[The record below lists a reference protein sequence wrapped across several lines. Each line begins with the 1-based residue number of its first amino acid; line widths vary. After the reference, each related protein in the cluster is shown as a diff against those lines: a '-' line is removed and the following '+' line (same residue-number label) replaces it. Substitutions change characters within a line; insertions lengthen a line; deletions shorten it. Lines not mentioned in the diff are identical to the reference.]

1 MSEPAHQ
8 VRKFHLSLNVSDLS
22 KSVAFYQVLF
32 GKPAAKHHADYAKFE
47 VESPPAVFSL
57 VPGRSGAGGA
67 LNHVGLCLLDAEE
80 LVAIQRR
87 LEEAGHS
94 TLREEGVACCY
105 SRQTKFWVRDPD
117 GVMLE
122 LYIFHEDTDDH
133 GDGHVPEAELPPVM
147 GGSAAS
153 TEPLPSWTHHLGE
166 PLALP
171 LAHETNS
178 LQEVVLE
185 GSLNASPAAVD
196 LEAVLLDAMRVLRP
210 GGRLVLHGLA
220 ADRPLEDPAPAL
232 PGPAA
237 AVQHVPDFPSLA
249 AAVSKA
255 GFAGARFTKLS
266 ERGYFEHE
274 GVPLREVLIE
284 AAKPGFRS
292 STKDQQVVYLGPQ
305 AAVEDD
311 FGNRYPR
318 GVPASVN
325 MHDWLALKNNVPG
338 SFTRLHGKVQNAACG
353 EACGEAA
360 PAPKEGMSAPASK
373 ARYIMIGG
381 FLGAGK
387 TTTVGRLAKH
397 LTDQGLKVGLITNDQ
412 AGGLVDTKLLRG
424 QGYATEEI
432 AGGCFCCRF
441 NTLVDAANKLSD
453 QSKPD
458 VFIAEPVGSC
468 TDLVA
473 TVTYPLRRMY
483 GDAFSI
489 APLSVLVDPV
499 RARRVFGL
507 DAGGSFSSKVAYIFK
522 KQLEEADIIVISKS
536 DIVSEEQREELRAVL
551 QKEFPEAR
559 IVSASPRQET
569 GLDELFA
576 QLMTGEQSRRN
587 PMAVDYEVYAEG
599 EALLGWLNATVTLKA
614 TEEFEANDFLR
625 ALATDVQTRLKAD
638 GAEVA
643 HFKMTYSPDDGIA
656 GELAS
661 INLVRSDYV
670 AELGMELDEPSEGGQ
685 LIVNLRAEADPASLM
700 EAVKAGLAETA
711 AKFATLTATV
721 EHEEHFRPGKPTPTH
736 RDGEVVMETKGGCVP
751 GSGCC

>member
-1 MSEPAHQ
+1 MSDPAAP

-32 GKPAAKHHADYAKFE
+32 GQPATKHHHDYAKFD

-57 VPGRSGAGGA
+57 VPGRSGPGGA
-67 LNHVGLCLLDAEE
+67 LNHVGLCLLSSEE
-80 LVAIQRR
+80 LVAIQMR
-87 LEEAGHS
+87 LEEAGHK
-94 TLREEGVACCY
+94 TLREDGVACCY

-117 GVMLE
+117 GVLLE

-133 GDGHVPEAELPPVM
+133 GDGHAPEHDLPSLM
-147 GGSAAS
+147 GGGAHGN
-153 TEPLPSWTHHLGE
+153 EPVASWTHHLGE
-166 PLALP
+166 AVTLPLAL
-171 LAHETNS
+171 ENNS
-178 LQEVVLE
+178 LQEAVLE
-185 GSLNASPAAVD
+185 GSLNVAPASLDLAALLKD
-196 LEAVLLDAMRVLRP
+196 LLRVLRP
-210 GGRLVLHGLA
+210 GGRVSLHGLA
-220 ADRPLEDPAPAL
+220 GDRPLQMASPAL

-237 AVQHVPDFPSLA
+237 AVHHVPDFPSLIPLLDT
-249 AAVSKA
+249 A
-255 GFAGARFTKLS
+255 GFRQARFLKLS
-266 ERGYFEHE
+266 EKGYFETE

-284 AAKPGFRS
+284 AVKPGFRS
-292 STKDQQVVYLGPQ
+292 SKQDQTIVYTGPQ

-311 FGNRYPR
+311 FGNRYPKGR
-318 GVPASVN
+318 PIEVN
-325 MHDWLALKNNVPG
+325 THDWQALKATSAG
-338 SFTRLHGKVQNAACG
+338 QFTLLHGKVETPACG
-353 EACGEAA
+353 DACAA
-360 PAPKEGMSAPASK
+360 PETGSKEVMPVAAK

-387 TTTVGRLAKH
+387 TTTVGRLAKY

-453 QSKPD
+453 QAKPD

-483 GDAFSI
+483 GDNFTI

-507 DAGGSFSSKVAYIFK
+507 DQGGTFSSKVAYIFK

-536 DIVSEEQREELRAVL
+536 DLISDEQREELRSVL
-551 QKEFPEAR
+551 EREFPESR

-569 GLDELFA
+569 GLTDLFN
-576 QLMTGEQSRRN
+576 QLMTDEQARRN
-587 PMAVDYEVYAEG
+587 PMTVDYEVYADG

-614 TEEFEANDFLR
+614 EDEFEANDFLR
-625 ALATDVQTRLKAD
+625 TLATDVQQRLQKD
-638 GAEVA
+638 GTEIA

-661 INLVRSDYV
+661 INLVRSDYIP
-670 AELGMELDEPSEGGQ
+670 ELGMELDEPSGGGQ
-685 LIVNLRAEADPASLM
+685 LIVNLRAEADPATLM
-700 EAVKAGLAETA
+700 QAVQDGLSEATSAFPGLR
-711 AKFATLTATV
+711 AKL

-736 RDGEVVMETKGGCVP
+736 RDGETVLEPKGGCLP